1 MSEERAV
8 LPKEVQP
15 GYLVTGKAPKH
26 THTQEWRDMER
37 DTHRVMHTKIKR
49 GGGKRKEGEDD

>member
-26 THTQEWRDMER
+26 THTH
-37 DTHRVMHTKIKR
+37 THTHTLHCVVNIR
-49 GGGKRKEGEDD
+49 LCCYSSTDVVCVVIAS

>member
-26 THTQEWRDMER
+26 TKPSSLVVVVEAE
-37 DTHRVMHTKIKR
+37 
-49 GGGKRKEGEDD
+49 

>member
-1 MSEERAV
+1 MSEEWAV

-26 THTQEWRDMER
+26 THAL
-37 DTHRVMHTKIKR
+37 DTIIQDDLLVELTVGHQ
-49 GGGKRKEGEDD
+49 RKY